1 MSAHFSLDINSILS
15 SLSSYYSK
23 KWRNMNRQGSQW
35 VHCVCWQWIRRN
47 CETTETASVMTCG
60 ADKLIVIFFLLCT
73 HSLFT
78 CSLSSV
84 FSPSVCWR
92 HELSLL
98 SRLQSYIFLSE
109 VDEVLQVNV
118 ISVGSYVVVDEK
130 VELIFNPVFKDKGQD
145 TGGQLQEED
154 YPQKHRK
161 LGEERQIQNYI
172 FFFYAKNH

>member
-1 MSAHFSLDINSILS
+1 M
-15 SLSSYYSK
+15 
-23 KWRNMNRQGSQW
+23 
-35 VHCVCWQWIRRN
+35 
-47 CETTETASVMTCG
+47 
-60 ADKLIVIFFLLCT
+60 
-73 HSLFT
+73 
-78 CSLSSV
+78 
-84 FSPSVCWR
+84 CWR
-92 HELSLL
+92 YD
-98 SRLQSYIFLSE
+98 RLQSYIFLSE